1 MMKTLTKRMSHGL
14 LATVL
19 VFSAPVWAGDV
30 YLISNSTIK
39 LTAAD
44 AKDVLLGEKQFAD
57 GKALH
62 VVDNAAALADFTD
75 KVLRMNPGQY
85 KTYWAKKSF
94 RDGVK
99 MPSPKNG
106 DADVLDFVKN
116 TPGAVGYVSSQPSG
130 VTVIQKY

>member
-1 MMKTLTKRMSHGL
+1 MKILTKRMTRGL

-44 AKDVLLGEKQFAD
+44 AKDVLLGETQFIGGA
-57 GKALH
+57 AVR
-62 VVDNAAALADFTD
+62 VVDNAAVLADFTD
-75 KVLRMNPGQY
+75 KVLHMNPGQY

-99 MPSPKNG
+99 MPTSKNN

-130 VTVIQKY
+130 VTVIQKF